1 MKKLMTLLAASA
13 AVSAATADLVPEVS
27 GVTMSQPPNSRRVT
41 IGYTLANAPAVV
53 TLDVQTNRT
62 GAATADAADW
72 VSIGGENIR
81 FVTGDV
87 WKKVEVGERTITW
100 RADRSWRGHKV
111 DAVRAVVTAWS
122 LDNTPDYLV
131 VDISEKAQKDTQR
144 YYPSAAFLP
153 GGLLG
158 NPDYRT
164 TSIVLRKVMAK
175 DVTWT
180 MGSTVLETHRNA
192 ANEATHKVTLTN
204 SYYFGVFPVTQAQ
217 WALIQTSNP
226 YPAWFNNV
234 ADRAMRPVERLCYNE
249 IRNAANSG
257 TADTAYDWPNDPNP
271 GSFLGLLRARTG
283 LDFDLPS
290 EAQWEFAARAGNGDT
305 KWGDGSAIMNT
316 WKDTNLDR
324 LGRYI
329 RNGGRVQ
336 NGSSYVDPAQNC
348 DATQGTAIVGT
359 YEPNDWGIYDTAGN
373 VREWCLDWHAEDISA
388 LDGAVNIDPKNPA
401 NTLAGTEGKER
412 VLRGGSWNMAGW
424 GTFTDA
430 GCCRPAWRECRD
442 PATRNHTAFGF
453 RVVCTAGLK

>member
-41 IGYTLANAPAVV
+41 INYTLANAPAVV

-100 RADRSWRGHKV
+100 RSDRSWRGHKV

-131 VDISEKAQKDTQR
+131 VDISEKAQQNAQR

-204 SYYFGVFPVTQAQ
+204 SYYFGVFPVT
-217 WALIQTSNP
+217 
-226 YPAWFNNV
+226 
-234 ADRAMRPVERLCYNE
+234 
-249 IRNAANSG
+249 
-257 TADTAYDWPNDPNP
+257 
-271 GSFLGLLRARTG
+271 
-283 LDFDLPS
+283 
-290 EAQWEFAARAGNGDT
+290 
-305 KWGDGSAIMNT
+305 
-316 WKDTNLDR
+316 
-324 LGRYI
+324 
-329 RNGGRVQ
+329 
-336 NGSSYVDPAQNC
+336 
-348 DATQGTAIVGT
+348 
-359 YEPNDWGIYDTAGN
+359 
-373 VREWCLDWHAEDISA
+373 
-388 LDGAVNIDPKNPA
+388 
-401 NTLAGTEGKER
+401 
-412 VLRGGSWNMAGW
+412 
-424 GTFTDA
+424 
-430 GCCRPAWRECRD
+430 
-442 PATRNHTAFGF
+442 
-453 RVVCTAGLK
+453 